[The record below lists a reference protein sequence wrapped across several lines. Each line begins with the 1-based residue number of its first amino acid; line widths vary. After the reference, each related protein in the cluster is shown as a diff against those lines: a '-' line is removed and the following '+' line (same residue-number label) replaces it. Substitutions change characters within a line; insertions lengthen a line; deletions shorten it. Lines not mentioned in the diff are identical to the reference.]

1 MQEIKLNGWVAEDAS
16 GGQYFYCLKPEE
28 SDGCFARGGLVIP
41 IKTRLDL
48 GSNWRKSLRQVINN
62 KVQEPRPELKIDD
75 PVLVR
80 GYTKAKWSKRHFA
93 GWNKNGPGIMVF
105 AYGRTSFTH
114 SGEEKDLGSWPFYK
128 LPFEY
133 WAAKQAQEIADNVS

>member
-1 MQEIKLNGWVAEDAS
+1 MQKIKLNGWIAEDED
-16 GGQYFYCLKPEE
+16 GEQYFYCLKPKE
-28 SDGCFARGGLVIP
+28 SDGCFARGGLAIR
-41 IKTRLDL
+41 IKSRLYL
-48 GSNWRKSLRQVINN
+48 GPDWKLSLRQVINN

-80 GYTKAKWSKRHFA
+80 SNAKDKWSKRHFA
-93 GWNKNGPGIMVF
+93 GWNKNSPGIMVF

-128 LPFEY
+128 LPE
-133 WAAKQAQEIADNVS
+133 AASNDR